1 MFVNLI
7 EVRTTFLAPLVADA
21 SKDRL
26 QTGNV
31 DAQDEIEGQSFLP
44 GITGRKLVL
53 FGNWDYQIK
62 TLTVPKL
69 SLALSMK
76 AFCVSALTFWNSL
89 SVNYRET
96 ELVSSLK
103 SRLKTN
109 CLA

>member
-53 FGNWDYQIK
+53 FGN
-62 TLTVPKL
+62 
-69 SLALSMK
+69 
-76 AFCVSALTFWNSL
+76 
-89 SVNYRET
+89 
-96 ELVSSLK
+96 
-103 SRLKTN
+103 
-109 CLA
+109 